1 MKYHLPDIVNKDIF
15 NNTCPNIIFYGH
27 QIKLQDYLIHV
38 FGNTKEMIKDKII
51 YNNNSNCK
59 IFDISLLK
67 SKNIDDLFNLL
78 FSIIR
83 SENYYSKFGQHIIIF
98 NNYDNISQG
107 IQNKLRVIIEKY
119 RKTTQFV
126 MITNKINTII
136 NPIKSRCLC
145 IRIPNMTMKEKR
157 DLSRTYL
164 KDKSYEEKIPVY
176 DCIYALNDKDDII
189 KYSEYNE
196 YIKTH
201 ENIHLK
207 IYQKFQGWVDEWINN
222 DNIILSEIKEY
233 SYNILKYSLGDI
245 HFRLYT
251 YFIKDPKY
259 TMNQKYK
266 ITKCITNYEYE
277 FTKSYRSLVHIE
289 AMFIELIYL
298 LA

>member
-1 MKYHLPDIVNKDIF
+1 MENNLSDILKKNIF

-27 QIKLQDYLIHV
+27 QIKLQDYLNDV
-38 FGNTKEMIKDKII
+38 FGHTKDVTKGKII

-59 IFDISLLK
+59 IFDINTINTK
-67 SKNIDDLFNLL
+67 DFNDFFKLL
-78 FSIIR
+78 FEIIR
-83 SENYYSKFGQHIIIF
+83 SENYYSKLGQHIIIF

-126 MITNKINTII
+126 MVTNKINTII

-145 IRIPNMTMKEKR
+145 IRIPNMSMKEKR
-157 DLSRTYL
+157 NLSRTYL

-176 DCIYALNDKDDII
+176 DCIYSLNDKDDII

-201 ENIHLK
+201 EDIYLK
-207 IYQKFQGWVDEWINN
+207 IYKKFQGWIDEWNNN

-233 SYNILKYSLGDI
+233 SYNILKYSLVDI
-245 HFRLYT
+245 HFRLYE
-251 YFIKDPKY
+251 YLLKDPKY
-259 TMNQKYK
+259 TLKQKK
-266 ITKCITNYEYE
+266 ELTDSIAKCEHE
-277 FTKSYRSLVHIE
+277 FSKSYRSLVHIE
-289 AMFIELIYL
+289 SMFIELIYL

>member
-1 MKYHLPDIVNKDIF
+1 MENKLPDILKKDIF

-27 QIKLQDYLIHV
+27 RIELHDYLNDV
-38 FGNTKEMIKDKII
+38 FGHTKEMVKEKII

-59 IFDISLLK
+59 IFDINTIK
-67 SKNIDDLFNLL
+67 TKDYNYFFKLL
-78 FSIIR
+78 FEIIR

-98 NNYDNISQG
+98 NNYNNISGG

-126 MITNKINTII
+126 IITEKINTII

-176 DCIYALNDKDDII
+176 DCIYSLNDKDDII

-201 ENIHLK
+201 ENIYLK
-207 IYQKFQGWVDEWINN
+207 IYQKFQGWIDEWINN

-266 ITKCITNYEYE
+266 ITKCITNNEYE
-277 FTKSYRSLVHIE
+277 FSKSYRSLVHIE
-289 AMFIELIYL
+289 SMFIELIYL